1 MTTDHPAFPTD
12 TPASPEDRDALLT
25 ALALGEL
32 SGPERDEAER
42 LLADPHAAAD
52 RAHVEDVRRI
62 AAALRADR
70 KAEPTERSADL
81 RRAVL
86 AALAAGQ
93 AAAVRDRDAHQDS
106 VADRSGTGAAEIAP
120 SDEAAAWQGFT
131 RRGWLGIAAGF
142 AGLAVALAVVVV
154 TAPPVIAPARRAVPM
169 ERQVA
174 QVEPLSRGAVPE
186 TAEAAAKQTAPIDAL
201 ALGERDAR
209 RSNPQNEQLNE
220 RGLMRDRRLAG
231 QDASPAAAPAAAP
244 VADKPADLPAMQQ
257 AAPPANGPANR
268 SVDRLAEAANGRP
281 APRREAAPAASRP
294 ESLRAQDERRAGAE
308 PGPGAIAAPTGEA
321 RRGATERVDAAKAT
335 AAAPAPMAAAPIT
348 SAPGAPAPGP
358 MNKAAPMA
366 KMMEKETLAAAGPR
380 PVDEFFVTERS
391 AAGQPAVDADNFSGR
406 GLSDLQR
413 KGELRS
419 DREGYAAIVEN
430 PFVSPAEAPL
440 STFSI
445 DVDTAS
451 YANVRRFLSAGR
463 LPPRDAVRIE
473 ELVNY
478 FRYDLPQPAGD
489 APFSVTVEATGCPW
503 AAGRRLVRVALQGR
517 TVDRRA
523 RPAGN
528 IVFLVDVSGSMRD
541 ADKLPLVQRAL
552 AMLVEELGEDDRVAI
567 VTYAGDAGL
576 VLPPTGGERKDR
588 ILAAIDSL
596 APGGSTHGS
605 AGIELAY
612 EQAAAGFIPGGVNRV
627 ILATDGDLNVGVTDD
642 AALVELI
649 RRKAAGGTFLTV
661 LGVGTGNLQDAKME
675 KLADNGNGVYAY
687 LDGLREAR
695 KVLVE
700 QLTGST
706 ITIAKDVKIQVE
718 FNPARVASYRLIGY
732 ENRVMAAADFR
743 DDRKDAGEIGAG
755 HAVTALYEIVP
766 AGAAAPAA
774 GGPEPL
780 KYQSRPEAAA
790 APAGPAAPVSGEMLT
805 VKLRFKR
812 PDGDTSTLLEA
823 PLTDAGGG
831 FAAAPADFRF
841 AAAVA
846 AFGMR
851 LRGSSHAGTATLADV
866 ATIAGGAL
874 GPDAG
879 GYRAEFLDL
888 VRKAA
893 AVGGTAPRD

>member
-1 MTTDHPAFPTD
+1 MTTDQPAFPTD

-32 SGPERDEAER
+32 AGPERDEAER

-52 RAHVEDVRRI
+52 RAHVDDMRRI
-62 AAALRADR
+62 AAALRAGSVD
-70 KAEPTERSADL
+70 EPAERSATL

-86 AALAAGQ
+86 AALAAGPAPAADQ
-93 AAAVRDRDAHQDS
+93 PDHRVTTAAAGTASADAPRGRGPRR
-106 VADRSGTGAAEIAP
+106 RSI
-120 SDEAAAWQGFT
+120 
-131 RRGWLGIAAGF
+131 GIAAGL
-142 AGLAVALAVVVV
+142 AGLAAAAVVAV
-154 TAPPVIAPARRAVPM
+154 TFLSQAPGPRRGDLGKQEREVAQVERLSRRAVP
-169 ERQVA
+169 EA
-174 QVEPLSRGAVPE
+174 
-186 TAEAAAKQTAPIDAL
+186 AEAAAKQTAPIDAL
-201 ALGERDAR
+201 ELGNRDAR
-209 RSNPQNEQLNE
+209 RKDRRDVQPEDQLNE

-231 QDASPAAAPAAAP
+231 QDASPAAAP
-244 VADKPADLPAMQQ
+244 VADMPADLPAIQQ
-257 AAPPANGPANR
+257 AAPAMNG
-268 SVDRLAEAANGRP
+268 SVDRLAEAADGRPAPGP
-281 APRREAAPAASRP
+281 APRREAGPAASRP
-294 ESLRAQDERRAGAE
+294 EALRAEQEQLAGALPRAGT
-308 PGPGAIAAPTGEA
+308 IAAPTGEA
-321 RRGATERVDAAKAT
+321 RLGVSPRIDAAKE
-335 AAAPAPMAAAPIT
+335 AAAAAAPIAA
-348 SAPGAPAPGP
+348 APGAPSPVA
-358 MNKAAPMA
+358 MTKAAPMEKVLEA
-366 KMMEKETLAAAGPR
+366 KTLAAAG
-380 PVDEFFVTERS
+380 
-391 AAGQPAVDADNFSGR
+391 QPAADADNFSGR
-406 GLSDLQR
+406 GLTERQRQLDLH
-413 KGELRS
+413 S

-451 YANVRRFLSAGR
+451 YANVRRFLTAGR

-478 FRYDLPQPAGD
+478 FRYDLPQPGGD

-576 VLPPTGGERKDR
+576 VLPPTGGERKER

-596 APGGSTHGS
+596 TPGGSTHGS

-790 APAGPAAPVSGEMLT
+790 APAGPAAPASGEMLT